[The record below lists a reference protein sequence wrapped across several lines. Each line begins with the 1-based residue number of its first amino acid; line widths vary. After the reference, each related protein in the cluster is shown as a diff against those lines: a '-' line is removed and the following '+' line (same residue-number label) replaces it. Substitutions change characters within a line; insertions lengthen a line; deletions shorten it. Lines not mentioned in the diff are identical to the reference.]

1 MGIIKKTEQNSLQ
14 IATPNLTNPDS
25 RPKLQL
31 PTPDLT
37 KVSAVMMSFENR
49 MGFIIK
55 MPFDVRVR
63 N

>member
-49 MGFIIK
+49 MGFII
-55 MPFDVRVR
+55 
-63 N
+63 